1 MYSIIVCDIVYVLI
15 IIKYVSIIQNAII
28 YQ

>member
-1 MYSIIVCDIVYVLI
+1 MYSIIVCDIIYVLI
-15 IIKYVSIIQNAII
+15 IIKYVSIIWNAVI